1 LNPAVEPRA
10 FSDAAPSSFNLYRI
24 ASGGQSAKRPALREN
39 AKSSKTSGKPN
50 EEPKLFLPDPISARW
65 FVPRPSC
72 PRPSPAPTP
81 AHVQD
86 CKESLMMWKRGNKNM
101 VGVDI
106 GSSSVKAVELQG
118 KNGEFQLVSLGYES
132 LQPDSVVDG
141 QIMELNSVSNAI
153 ANIFNE
159 HKIKTTRVAAGVNGH
174 SVIVKNIVLPQM
186 TGDELQESFAWHA
199 EEHIPFDI
207 SDVNLDY
214 HVTGST
220 PDAIQVLMAACKRD
234 KISNLKQTIQLA
246 GKQPVVIDVDAFA
259 LQNCYELNYDPQPG
273 QIVALLNIG
282 ASTTN
287 INILNGD
294 RSVFTR
300 DASFGGNQY
309 TSLLQKELGL
319 NFDQAEHV
327 KRGMPL
333 PEGVEQREIAPI
345 LDTVSDILALEIQK
359 TMDFY
364 RATVEDGESA
374 VGTILVSG
382 GGSKL
387 NGLVDFLAR
396 QFEIPVE
403 IFDPFRKIKVDS
415 RGFDP
420 EYMREMVPE
429 MAIAVGLALRGV
441 DAR

>member
-1 LNPAVEPRA
+1 
-10 FSDAAPSSFNLYRI
+10 
-24 ASGGQSAKRPALREN
+24 
-39 AKSSKTSGKPN
+39 
-50 EEPKLFLPDPISARW
+50 
-65 FVPRPSC
+65 
-72 PRPSPAPTP
+72 
-81 AHVQD
+81 
-86 CKESLMMWKRGNKNM
+86 MMFKRGKKSM

-118 KNGEFQLVSLGYES
+118 RGKDLQLLSLGFEALES
-132 LQPDSVVDG
+132 DSVVDG
-141 QIMELNSVSNAI
+141 QIIELNAVSNAI
-153 ANIFNE
+153 SNIFNE
-159 HKIKTTRVAAGVNGH
+159 HKIKTTQVAAGVNGH

-186 TGDELQESFAWHA
+186 SEGELQESFAWHA

-214 HVTGST
+214 HVMDRSG
-220 PDAIQVLMAACKRD
+220 DAIHVLMAACKRD
-234 KISNLKQTIQLA
+234 KVANLKQTIQLA
-246 GKQPVVIDVDAFA
+246 GKQPTIIDVDAFA

-273 QIVALLNIG
+273 QVVALLNIG

-287 INILNGD
+287 INILNGV

-300 DASFGGNQY
+300 DATFGGNQY

-319 NFDQAEHV
+319 TFDQAESV

-333 PEGVEQREIAPI
+333 PEGAEVREVGPI
-345 LDTVSDILALEIQK
+345 MDTVSDILALEIQK

-364 RATVEDGESA
+364 RATVEDGDSA
-374 VGTILVSG
+374 VQKILVSG

-387 NGLVDFLAR
+387 TGLADFLAR
-396 QFEIPVE
+396 RFEVSVE
-403 IFDPFRKIKVDS
+403 MFDPFRKIKVDA

-420 EYMREMVPE
+420 DYMREIVPE

>member
-1 LNPAVEPRA
+1 M
-10 FSDAAPSSFNLYRI
+10 F
-24 ASGGQSAKRPALREN
+24 KRSN
-39 AKSSKTSGKPN
+39 KS
-50 EEPKLFLPDPISARW
+50 
-65 FVPRPSC
+65 
-72 PRPSPAPTP
+72 
-81 AHVQD
+81 
-86 CKESLMMWKRGNKNM
+86 M

-118 KNGEFQLVSLGYES
+118 RNGDFQLVSLGYEP

-153 ANIFNE
+153 GSIFTE
-159 HKIKTTRVAAGVNGH
+159 HKIKSTKVAAGVNGH

-186 TGDELQESFAWHA
+186 SPDELRESFAWHA

-214 HVTGST
+214 HVIDSS
-220 PDAIQVLMAACKRD
+220 DESVHVLLAACKRD
-234 KISNLKQTIQLA
+234 KIANLKQAIQLA
-246 GKQPVVIDVDAFA
+246 GKQPAVVDVDAFA
-259 LQNCYELNYDPQPG
+259 LQNCYEVNYEPKQG
-273 QIVALLNIG
+273 EVVALLNIG

-287 INILNGD
+287 INILNGN

-300 DASFGGNQY
+300 DATFGGNQY

-319 NFDQAEHV
+319 TFEQAEEI
-327 KRGMPL
+327 KRGAPL
-333 PEGVEQREIAPI
+333 PAGLEDREVAPI
-345 LDTVSDILALEIQK
+345 LETVSDILALEVQK

-364 RATVEDGESA
+364 RATVEDGGLA
-374 VGTILVSG
+374 VQKILVSG

-387 NGLVDFLAR
+387 NGLLAFLSR

-403 IFDPFRKIKVDS
+403 IFDPFKKIKIDS

-420 EYMREMVPE
+420 EYMREIVPE

>member
-1 LNPAVEPRA
+1 
-10 FSDAAPSSFNLYRI
+10 
-24 ASGGQSAKRPALREN
+24 
-39 AKSSKTSGKPN
+39 
-50 EEPKLFLPDPISARW
+50 
-65 FVPRPSC
+65 
-72 PRPSPAPTP
+72 
-81 AHVQD
+81 
-86 CKESLMMWKRGNKNM
+86 M

-118 KNGEFQLVSLGYES
+118 RGNDLQLLSLGFEALES
-132 LQPDSVVDG
+132 DSVVDG
-141 QIMELNSVSNAI
+141 QIIELNAVSNAI
-153 ANIFNE
+153 SSIFNE
-159 HKIKTTRVAAGVNGH
+159 HKIKTTQVAAGVNGH

-186 TGDELQESFAWHA
+186 SEGELQESFAWHA

-214 HVTGST
+214 HVMDRSG
-220 PDAIQVLMAACKRD
+220 DAIHVLMAACKRD
-234 KISNLKQTIQLA
+234 KVANLKQTIQLA
-246 GKQPVVIDVDAFA
+246 GKQPTIIDVDAFA

-287 INILNGD
+287 INILNGV

-300 DASFGGNQY
+300 DATFGGNQY

-319 NFDQAEHV
+319 TFDQAESV

-333 PEGVEQREIAPI
+333 PEGAEVRDVGPI
-345 LDTVSDILALEIQK
+345 MDTVSDILALEIQK

-374 VGTILVSG
+374 VQKILVSG

-387 NGLVDFLAR
+387 TGLADFLAR
-396 QFEIPVE
+396 RFEVSVE
-403 IFDPFRKIKVDS
+403 MFDPFRKIKVDA

-420 EYMREMVPE
+420 DYMREIVPE

>member
-1 LNPAVEPRA
+1 MML
-10 FSDAAPSSFNLYRI
+10 
-24 ASGGQSAKRPALREN
+24 KRG
-39 AKSSKTSGKPN
+39 KTS
-50 EEPKLFLPDPISARW
+50 
-65 FVPRPSC
+65 
-72 PRPSPAPTP
+72 
-81 AHVQD
+81 
-86 CKESLMMWKRGNKNM
+86 M

-118 KNGEFQLVSLGYES
+118 KGSELQLLNLGFET
-132 LQPDSVVDG
+132 LQADSVVDG
-141 QIMELNSVSNAI
+141 QIMELNVVSNAI
-153 ANIFNE
+153 SSIFNE
-159 HKIKTTRVAAGVNGH
+159 HKIKTTKVAAGVNGH

-186 TGDELQESFAWHA
+186 TEEELQESFAWHA

-214 HVTGST
+214 HVMNRSD
-220 PDAIQVLMAACKRD
+220 DAIHVLLAACKRD
-234 KISNLKQTIQLA
+234 KVANLKQAIQLA
-246 GKQPVVIDVDAFA
+246 GKQPSIVDVDAFA

-273 QIVALLNIG
+273 TIVALLNIG

-287 INILNGD
+287 INILNGV

-300 DASFGGNQY
+300 DATFGGNQY

-319 NFDQAEHV
+319 TFDQAEAV
-327 KRGMPL
+327 KRGMPV
-333 PEGVEQREIAPI
+333 PEGVEEREISPI

-364 RATVEDGESA
+364 RATVEEGDSA
-374 VGTILVSG
+374 VAKILVSG

-387 NGLVDFLAR
+387 NGLIEFLSKR
-396 QFEIPVE
+396 FEVPVE
-403 IFDPFRKIKVDS
+403 MFDPFRKIKVDS

-420 EYMREMVPE
+420 EYMREIVPE

>member
-1 LNPAVEPRA
+1 
-10 FSDAAPSSFNLYRI
+10 
-24 ASGGQSAKRPALREN
+24 
-39 AKSSKTSGKPN
+39 
-50 EEPKLFLPDPISARW
+50 
-65 FVPRPSC
+65 
-72 PRPSPAPTP
+72 
-81 AHVQD
+81 
-86 CKESLMMWKRGNKNM
+86 M

-118 KNGEFQLVSLGYES
+118 RGNDLQLLSLGFEALES
-132 LQPDSVVDG
+132 DSVVDG
-141 QIMELNSVSNAI
+141 QIIELNAVSNAI
-153 ANIFNE
+153 SSIFNE
-159 HKIKTTRVAAGVNGH
+159 HKIKTTQVAAGVNGH

-186 TGDELQESFAWHA
+186 SEGELQESFAWHA

-214 HVTGST
+214 HVMDRSG
-220 PDAIQVLMAACKRD
+220 DAIHVLMAACKRD
-234 KISNLKQTIQLA
+234 KVANLKQTIQLA
-246 GKQPVVIDVDAFA
+246 GKQPAVIDVDAFA

-273 QIVALLNIG
+273 QVVALLNIG

-287 INILNGD
+287 INILNGV

-300 DASFGGNQY
+300 DATFGGNQY

-319 NFDQAEHV
+319 TFDQAESV

-333 PEGVEQREIAPI
+333 PEGAEVREVGPI
-345 LDTVSDILALEIQK
+345 MDTVSDILALEIQK

-374 VGTILVSG
+374 VQKILVSG

-387 NGLVDFLAR
+387 TGLVDFLAQR
-396 QFEIPVE
+396 FEVPVE
-403 IFDPFRKIKVDS
+403 MFDPFRKIKVDA

-420 EYMREMVPE
+420 DYMREIVPE

>member
-1 LNPAVEPRA
+1 MWNSV
-10 FSDAAPSSFNLYRI
+10 
-24 ASGGQSAKRPALREN
+24 K
-39 AKSSKTSGKPN
+39 KS
-50 EEPKLFLPDPISARW
+50 
-65 FVPRPSC
+65 
-72 PRPSPAPTP
+72 
-81 AHVQD
+81 
-86 CKESLMMWKRGNKNM
+86 M

-118 KNGEFQLVSLGYES
+118 KNNDYQLVSLGYEA
-132 LQPDSVVDG
+132 LPPDSIVDG

-153 ANIFNE
+153 GSIFNE
-159 HKIKTTRVAAGVNGH
+159 QKIKTTKVAAGVNGH

-186 TGDELQESFAWHA
+186 TDDELQESFAWHA

-214 HVTGST
+214 HVTGTSA
-220 PDAIQVLMAACKRD
+220 DAIHVLMAACKRD
-234 KISNLKQTIQLA
+234 KIANVKQAIQLA
-246 GKQPVVIDVDAFA
+246 GKQPAIIDVDAFA
-259 LQNCYELNYDPQPG
+259 LQNCYELNYDPQAG
-273 QIVALLNIG
+273 QVVALLNIG

-287 INILNGD
+287 INILNGA

-300 DASFGGNQY
+300 DATFGGNQY

-319 NFDQAEHV
+319 TFDQAERV
-327 KRGMPL
+327 KRGMPM
-333 PEGVEQREIAPI
+333 PEGSEPRDIEPI

-374 VGTILVSG
+374 VQKILVSG

-387 NGLVDFLAR
+387 KGLVEFLAR
-396 QFEIPVE
+396 RFEIPAEV
-403 IFDPFRKIKVDS
+403 FDPFRKIRVDS

-420 EYMREMVPE
+420 EYMREIVPE

-441 DAR
+441 DVR

>member
-1 LNPAVEPRA
+1 M
-10 FSDAAPSSFNLYRI
+10 F
-24 ASGGQSAKRPALREN
+24 KRG
-39 AKSSKTSGKPN
+39 KTS
-50 EEPKLFLPDPISARW
+50 
-65 FVPRPSC
+65 
-72 PRPSPAPTP
+72 
-81 AHVQD
+81 
-86 CKESLMMWKRGNKNM
+86 M
-101 VGVDI
+101 VGVDV

-118 KNGEFQLVSLGYES
+118 KSGDFQLLSLGYET
-132 LQPDSVVDG
+132 LQSDSVVDG
-141 QIMELNSVSNAI
+141 QIMELNAVSNAI
-153 ANIFNE
+153 GSIFNE
-159 HKIKTTRVAAGVNGH
+159 HKIKTMKVAAGVNGH

-186 TGDELQESFAWHA
+186 SEAELQESFAWHA

-214 HVTGST
+214 HVTGQSD
-220 PDAIQVLMAACKRD
+220 DAIHVLMAACKRD
-234 KISNLKQTIQLA
+234 KIANLKQAIQLA
-246 GKQPVVIDVDAFA
+246 GKQPAVIDVDAFA

-273 QIVALLNIG
+273 QVVALLNIG

-287 INILNGD
+287 INILNGA

-300 DASFGGNQY
+300 DATFGGNQY

-319 NFDQAEHV
+319 TFDQAEAV

-333 PEGVEQREIAPI
+333 PEGAEQRETGPI

-364 RATVEDGESA
+364 RATVEDGGSA
-374 VGTILVSG
+374 VEKILVSG

-387 NGLVDFLAR
+387 SGLVDFLSNR
-396 QFEIPVE
+396 FEISVE
-403 IFDPFRKIKVDS
+403 MFDPFRKIRVDA

-420 EYMREMVPE
+420 EYMREIVPE